1 MFFFKC
7 DNAVLRVDGGRK
19 YIKCK
24 KLNDVCLC
32 QRYCQQ
38 KRNYE
43 LSPMSQECKLNPKNA
58 KICKNELGKDDRG
71 NKKMENSRLNNKL
84 PKNEKITITPL
95 INNEAESTSIEN
107 LEDLEVE

>member
-7 DNAVLRVDGGRK
+7 DNAVLRVEDGRK

-32 QRYCQQ
+32 QRYCIQ

-43 LSPMSQECKLNPKNA
+43 LTPMSQNCKLNPKNIKETNIDA
-58 KICKNELGKDDRG
+58 VKKIGQSEEKNIVH
-71 NKKMENSRLNNKL
+71 KL
-84 PKNEKITITPL
+84 PKQSKMTITPL
-95 INNEAESTSIEN
+95 ILDKDEQINIEKLEN
-107 LEDLEVE
+107 LEDE